1 MGGEEF
7 AVILPDSTLAET
19 CRRAEELREGIKQ
32 VDIRWKGVLIN
43 RITISLGVAVYPEHG
58 RNIEG
63 LLRSSDQAMYQA
75 KREGRD
81 RVVAAGG

>member
-1 MGGEEF
+1 
-7 AVILPDSTLAET
+7 LPAGW
-19 CRRAEELREGIKQ
+19 AEELREGIQQ

-43 RITISLGVAVYPEHG
+43 RITISLGAAVYPEYG
-58 RNIEG
+58 RNFEG

-75 KREGRD
+75 KRAGRG